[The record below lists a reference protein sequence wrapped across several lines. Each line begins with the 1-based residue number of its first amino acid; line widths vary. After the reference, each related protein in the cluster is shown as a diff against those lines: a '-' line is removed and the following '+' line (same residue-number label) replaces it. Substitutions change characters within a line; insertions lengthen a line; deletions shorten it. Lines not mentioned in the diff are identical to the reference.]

1 MQLKIGG
8 EFNSAKIISKL
19 GLFWK
24 KVYIVLFFGLL
35 LGTIGFSLYIWNQNI
50 IVSTWNAERKQQFI
64 KTQERGVVLNEDKYK
79 KALEVVEKRKQD
91 FSNSPEAGKDFF
103 KAD

>member
-24 KVYIVLFFGLL
+24 KVYIVLFFSLL
-35 LGTIGFSLYIWNQNI
+35 LSAIGFGLYIWNRNV
-50 IVSTWNAERKQQFI
+50 VSSPWNTERKQQFM
-64 KTQERGVVLNEDKYK
+64 KTQEQGIVLNEDKYK
-79 KALEVVEKRKQD
+79 KALEIVEKRSQEL
-91 FSNSPEAGKDFF
+91 SNTPEPGEGFF
-103 KAD
+103 